1 MPEFVVG
8 AQLEVA
14 GELWL
19 MVETTSE
26 VVGCEGCGMRA
37 MGHGRRWLKVRD
49 LPMADR
55 PVVLVW
61 AKRLWR
67 CPDPDCAVGTWSE
80 EVDDI
85 APRAAL
91 TERARAEI
99 CCLVGEA
106 GHSVAQVARDF
117 GVGWHTAMAAVRD
130 HGRPRVDHLSRLG
143 APRALGVDEHSFL
156 AATAE
161 HPTLLVTGFVDLDRH
176 RLLDVVPGRT
186 AQGVSGWLAA
196 RLAPWRATIRAV
208 ALDPYAGYAR
218 GLADGLPHAE
228 LVVDH
233 FHAVRL
239 ANAALDEV
247 RRRVQQETLGHRGR
261 KGDPLYRIRRQL
273 LVAHERLSERGWARI
288 QTGLNVG
295 DPAGEV
301 GAAYLAKELLRE
313 VYDTTSQPWA
323 RRPLE
328 RFYAHCRAAE
338 VVELRRLATTGRRWE
353 PEILGWHRTG
363 LSKRAN
369 RGHEPADQEDQT
381 GRPRLPQLRELS
393 PPASAPLRRRM
404 THSTRRT
411 NQRPPTTLS
420 RVDPHRPMPPERSG
434 LITRQANQVLHS
446 RGRTPSISPRRWR
459 HWSYDAKCAE
469 SAAVIGSPVH
479 TSM

>member
-1 MPEFVVG
+1 MKQRSDGATVLLGMPEFVAG
-8 AQLEVA
+8 AQLAV
-14 GELWL
+14 GRELWL
-19 MVETTSE
+19 MVETTAD
-26 VVGCEGCGMRA
+26 VVGCEGCGTRA
-37 MGHGRRWLKVRD
+37 VGHGRRRLKVRD

-67 CPDPDCAVGTWSE
+67 CPDPDCVVGTWSE
-80 EVDDI
+80 QVDDI

-99 CCLVGEA
+99 CRLVGEA
-106 GHSVAQVARDF
+106 GHSVAQVARRF

-143 APRALGVDEHSFL
+143 APTALGLDEHSFL
-156 AATAE
+156 AASSE

-176 RLLDVVPGRT
+176 RLLDVVQGRT

-196 RLAPWRATIRAV
+196 RPAPWRATIDAV
-208 ALDPYAGYAR
+208 TLDPYAGYAR

-261 KGDPLYRIRRQL
+261 KADPLYRIRRQL
-273 LVAHERLSERGWARI
+273 LVAHERLTERGWARI
-288 QTGLNVG
+288 RTGLDAG
-295 DPAGEV
+295 DSAGEV

-313 VYDTTSQPWA
+313 VYATRSPRQA
-323 RRPLE
+323 RRRLE
-328 RFYAHCRAAE
+328 RFYAQCRRAD
-338 VVELRRLATTGRRWE
+338 VVELRRLATTVHRWE

-363 LSKRAN
+363 LSNGPTEAMNLLIKKIKRVGHGFRNFENYRLRLLLHCGVEWHTPPVARI
-369 RGHEPADQEDQT
+369 RGRQ
-381 GRPRLPQLRELS
+381 PRLV
-393 PPASAPLRRRM
+393 A
-404 THSTRRT
+404 
-411 NQRPPTTLS
+411 
-420 RVDPHRPMPPERSG
+420 
-434 LITRQANQVLHS
+434 
-446 RGRTPSISPRRWR
+446 
-459 HWSYDAKCAE
+459 
-469 SAAVIGSPVH
+469 
-479 TSM
+479 